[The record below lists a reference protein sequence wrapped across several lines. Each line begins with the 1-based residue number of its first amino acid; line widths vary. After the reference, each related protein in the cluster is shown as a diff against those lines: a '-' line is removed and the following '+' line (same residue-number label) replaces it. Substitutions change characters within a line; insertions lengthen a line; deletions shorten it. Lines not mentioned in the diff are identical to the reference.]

1 LPEDPVAETREL
13 STRQCE
19 DLLRAGVAG
28 RVALSTA
35 TGPHIVPVNYSV
47 LDDSIIIRTSPYSLL
62 GTYGR
67 DTTLAF
73 EIDSFDRGQER
84 GWSVQARGRV
94 EVVTSPTVLD
104 RIRQG
109 SEPKPWASGARTLFL
124 AMRWTELS
132 GRQLGARWDPAQ
144 DLAVRTQG

>member
-1 LPEDPVAETREL
+1 MAETREL

-19 DLLRAGVAG
+19 NLLRAGVAG

-47 LDDSIIIRTSPYSLL
+47 LDESIIIRTSPYSLL

-73 EIDSFDRGQER
+73 EIDSFDRDRER

-94 EVVTSPTVLD
+94 EVVSSPTVLD
-104 RIRQG
+104 RIREG
-109 SEPKPWASGARTLFL
+109 GEPQPWAGGARTLYL
-124 AMRWTELS
+124 ALRWTELS
-132 GRQLGARWDPAQ
+132 GRQLGARWDPLQ
-144 DLAVRTQG
+144 ELAVRTEGRAQG